1 LNDGEFIGW
10 TSWITARCGPG
21 LRACGR
27 REKSIGRAVGIEG
40 NGPSIRLYANNEPTL
55 KLVKVT

>member
-1 LNDGEFIGW
+1 MMKGPSGVPSMDHGAAAGRVVR
-10 TSWITARCGPG
+10 AR
-21 LRACGR
+21 R